1 MALQINI
8 LKLFLFYLKE
18 RLKHPFF
25 IKGGT
30 ILPLGPVIQYVDE
43 IHLDTLTLYIAPRKE
58 TDKIEYKIIDDE
70 EIIDIKAELKD
81 KSIKIEISKKVSK
94 ILVLIP
100 TILEITSILI
110 NDKNVTI
117 QEKNENYIKAEL
129 KL

>member
-1 MALQINI
+1 M
-8 LKLFLFYLKE
+8 
-18 RLKHPFF
+18 
-25 IKGGT
+25 
-30 ILPLGPVIQYVDE
+30 IQYVE
-43 IHLDTLTLYIAPRKE
+43 EKPLDTLTLYITPRNE
-58 TDKIEYKIIDDE
+58 TDKIEYTIIDDE
-70 EIIDIKAELKD
+70 EIINIKAELKD

-94 ILVLIP
+94 ILVFIP

>member
-1 MALQINI
+1 M
-8 LKLFLFYLKE
+8 
-18 RLKHPFF
+18 
-25 IKGGT
+25 
-30 ILPLGPVIQYVDE
+30 IQYVDE
-43 IHLDTLTLYIAPRKE
+43 IPLDTLILYVTPRNE
-58 TDKIEYKIIDDE
+58 TDKIEYSIIDDE

-94 ILVLIP
+94 ILVFIP